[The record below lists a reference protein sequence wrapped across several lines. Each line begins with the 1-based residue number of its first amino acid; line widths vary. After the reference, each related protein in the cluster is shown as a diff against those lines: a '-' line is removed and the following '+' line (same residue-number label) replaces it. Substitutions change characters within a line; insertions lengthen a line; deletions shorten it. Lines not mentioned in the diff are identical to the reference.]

1 MEIWHSPSPR
11 NMFVLVQSQ
20 TGGFVMDST
29 RDHTRRQDWP
39 PRLGRLAILSIL
51 ALALAS
57 STSEAGPI
65 REWQRT
71 LAAQGTAPQD
81 LLQPNAGTMR
91 ADSVSARSQS
101 IQLRQTSILNSQAFQ
116 RQEAF
121 YARALEQGMTRVPR
135 PQFLDVL
142 LVPDV
147 SGLLPESSTLD
158 YLRWRRELNS
168 SRFDRNHPV
177 IGPALERDRI
187 VRNQTPLPP
196 VTPPTEP
203 EVPTIPPAIPGL
215 PGEPITSG
223 GRPSPQVPIPE
234 PSTLAV
240 WLALGIGG
248 SFALNRRQR
257 RNPR

>member
-1 MEIWHSPSPR
+1 
-11 NMFVLVQSQ
+11 
-20 TGGFVMDST
+20 MDST
-29 RDHTRRQDWP
+29 RKPIGRQIWP

-57 STSEAGPI
+57 SSSEAGPI

-71 LAAQGTAPQD
+71 LASQGAVQQA
-81 LLQPNAGTMR
+81 LLEPNAGTMR
-91 ADSVSARSQS
+91 AAAVSARAEA

-121 YARALEQGMTRVPR
+121 YARALEQGMSRVPR

-158 YLRWRRELNS
+158 YLRWRRDLNPT
-168 SRFDRNHPV
+168 RFDRNHPV
-177 IGPALERDRI
+177 IGPILERDRI

-203 EVPTIPPAIPGL
+203 EVPTIPPVDPGD
-215 PGEPITSG
+215 PGNPINPG
-223 GRPSPQVPIPE
+223 GNPSPQVPIPE

-240 WLALGIGG
+240 WLALGFGG
-248 SFALNRRQR
+248 TFALNRRR
-257 RNPR
+257 RSPR